1 MARTEEVGIE
11 DRLEPRSETAPVVG
25 GSRRIANATSAPLLL
40 FLLLAALLGGG
51 RGGDTVSSEGPT
63 KPSPPAVVPAT
74 HGERERTIAPEAPT
88 NRVPSR
94 SPAVADEFMVAT
106 ANPHATQA
114 GVEIVMAGGNAVDA
128 AIAAQMVLNVV
139 EPQSSG
145 IGGGGFLLY
154 FDAKTQR
161 VEAYDGRETAPMRAT
176 PDLFLTD
183 TGEPKAFYDA
193 VVGGLSVG
201 VPGLLRMLEWVHWR
215 HGRLAWKRLFT
226 PAIELCESGF
236 PISPRLHD
244 LLAKDAFL
252 RKEAVAGAFFY
263 DAQGNP
269 HPVGYRLKNRELAA
283 TFRKIAEEGSS
294 ALMLGEI
301 AEDIV
306 RTVRAHPRNPGRM
319 IPEDLAAYHP
329 VERQV
334 LCGPYREY
342 QVCGFPPPTSGGVTV
357 LQMLGMLEHYRL
369 GSLSPTSPEVARF
382 LAEAGRLAFADRARY
397 LADPDFV
404 GIPIEALLS
413 PDYLARMAHH
423 FGQGGKPPL
432 PVGNGSG
439 ALPRRAS
446 PPSHEGPST
455 TQISIVDREGN
466 AVSMTSSIENAFGS
480 RLMVRGFLLNN
491 ELTDFSFV
499 PAVAGEM
506 VANRVQPGKRPRSS
520 MAPTMI
526 FDREG
531 RLSAVLGSPGGP
543 RIIGYVVQAVTALL
557 DWHLDPQATV
567 ELPHLLGWGD
577 RIELEADTAAE
588 NLAHH
593 PLLQGK
599 EIEIRPMTS
608 GLQIVWIERK
618 GGRIRL
624 LGGTDPRREGVA
636 AGR

>member
-1 MARTEEVGIE
+1 
-11 DRLEPRSETAPVVG
+11 
-25 GSRRIANATSAPLLL
+25 
-40 FLLLAALLGGG
+40 
-51 RGGDTVSSEGPT
+51 
-63 KPSPPAVVPAT
+63 
-74 HGERERTIAPEAPT
+74 
-88 NRVPSR
+88 
-94 SPAVADEFMVAT
+94 MVAT

-161 VEAYDGRETAPMRAT
+161 VEAYDGRETAPMGAT

-201 VPGLLRMLEWVHWR
+201 VPGLLRMLEWVHRR
-215 HGRLAWKRLFT
+215 HGRLAWERLFT

-236 PISPRLHD
+236 PISPRLHE

-252 RKEAVAGAFFY
+252 RKEAVAGTFFY
-263 DAQGNP
+263 DDRGNP

-283 TFRKIAEEGSS
+283 TFRRIAKEGSS

-306 RTVRAHPRNPGRM
+306 RAVRTHPRNPGRM
-319 IPEDLAAYHP
+319 ILEDLAAYHP

-334 LCGPYREY
+334 LCGPYRGY
-342 QVCGFPPPTSGGVTV
+342 RICGFPPPTSGGVAT
-357 LQMLGMLEHYRL
+357 LQMLGMLEHYEL
-369 GSLSPTSPEVARF
+369 GSLSPTSAEVARL

-404 GIPIEALLS
+404 VIPIEALLS
-413 PDYLARMAHH
+413 PDYLARMARH
-423 FGQGGKPPL
+423 FGRGGKPPL
-432 PVGNGSG
+432 PAGKGSG
-439 ALPRRAS
+439 SLPHRVS

-499 PAVAGEM
+499 PAVKGEM

-531 RLSAVLGSPGGP
+531 RLTGVLGSPGGP
-543 RIIGYVVQAVTALL
+543 RIIGYVVQAITALL
-557 DWHLDPQATV
+557 DWRLDPQATAQ
-567 ELPHLLGWGD
+567 LPHLLGWGD
-577 RIELEADTAAE
+577 RIELEADTTAE

-599 EIEIRPMTS
+599 EIEVRPMTS